1 MPNILEGD
9 LLARD
14 AKIAFVVSRFN
25 EFITDRLLDG
35 ALDTLTRHG
44 GDAGKAAVVYV
55 PGAFEI
61 PVTAKRL
68 AASGKFDAIVCLGAV
83 IKGATAHFDYVAGE
97 AAAGI
102 ARVSTETGVPV
113 IFGVITV
120 DTIEQAIERA
130 GSKQG
135 NTGSKATLAAIEM
148 INLFKKF

>member
-1 MPNILEGD
+1 MPTTHEGD

-44 GDAGKAAVVYV
+44 GDAKKAAVVYV

-61 PVTAKRL
+61 PVAAKRL
-68 AASGKFDAIVCLGAV
+68 AAAGKFDAVVCLGCV

-135 NTGSKATLAAIEM
+135 NAGGKATLAAIEM